1 MEFDNTLAMEEGW
14 AISKCSVID
23 EPYLLEKIDEYGLF
37 DTDAKV
43 WEHVYNLAEMGS
55 VYHQKA
61 ISFLESN
68 SPKEFSRIDTFYE
81 SNRGVKTIK
90 ILNSRQIEE
99 ISYINNEIRTVNDV
113 LKNDAN
119 RSFYSVVIGE
129 RKIPVER
136 AMLFEMLEQKREQ
149 LIDTL
154 EKGFGITYVG

>member
-14 AISKCSVID
+14 AISKCSGID
-23 EPYLLEKIDEYGLF
+23 EPYRLEKIDEYGLF

-61 ISFLESN
+61 ISFLELN

-81 SNRGVKTIK
+81 SNRGVNTIK

-113 LKNDAN
+113 LRNDAN
-119 RSFYSVVIGE
+119 RSYYSVVIGE

-136 AMLFEMLEQKREQ
+136 GMLFEMLEQKREQ
-149 LIDTL
+149 LIDRL
-154 EKGFGITYVG
+154 EKGFGITYIG